1 MNLMTVDLKPFMANG
16 ELERYGEEMADWIAS
31 NSDFAKENKSV
42 YEALKESVSESQ
54 FVAASVEM
62 SKQQAQAFVSLLAE
76 LCFNDFDYFSDSG
89 QLGTLVRIF
98 MDSERMDEIAAL
110 HKYGQSLQ
118 TDINIHDVDFA

>member
-118 TDINIHDVDFA
+118 TDINIHDVDFV